1 MWKEAL
7 RLCHFWFAQK
17 VHVNAPVKNHGSVVL
32 REKHECLHE
41 QRKYNKLVPHICMY
55 FSSFVEE
62 DLFRAYILLK
72 KLAKFEYLEL

>member
-7 RLCHFWFAQK
+7 RLCQFWFAKK
-17 VHVNAPVKNHGSVVL
+17 VHVNAPVKNHSSVVL

-55 FSSFVEE
+55 FSTVVEE
-62 DLFRAYILLK
+62 NLCRAYILLK
-72 KLAKFEYLEL
+72 KLECLEL